1 MLWKYNIRTTLKEN
15 GDYML
20 CEQLKQIRKANKFTQ
35 QDLADAVGIERSTYA
50 SYETGRNKPD
60 VILLK
65 RIANVFGVSSDFI
78 LEIDPTQKLNLSDLS
93 VAYKK
98 KGSQLMSTLSKD
110 EKAVIAKYR
119 LLTDEKKEKL
129 MAFLKEN
136 TNPKE

>member
-1 MLWKYNIRTTLKEN
+1 
-15 GDYML
+15 ML